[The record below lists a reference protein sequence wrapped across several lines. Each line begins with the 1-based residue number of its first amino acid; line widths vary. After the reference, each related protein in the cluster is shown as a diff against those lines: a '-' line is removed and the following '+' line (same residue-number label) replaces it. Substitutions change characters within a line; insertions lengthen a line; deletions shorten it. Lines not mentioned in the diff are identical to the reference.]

1 MCRQRLF
8 HDAVLFAR
16 TDLIQSAY
24 CRPTPSDVGMS
35 PPDDSL
41 GACSE
46 RRNRYLRA
54 AQWTNAGPGGGG
66 GVDGA
71 AASAQEEHHVPFG
84 GQHDLTTLMRF
95 KLKEVVGLF
104 ACPDPNDDCC
114 PLSYLYLDGHREMV
128 AKRVN
133 QCLLDYKPLDMNSLE
148 RAIAEWRTMDHFSQ
162 LHNVFVPLTKS

>member
-1 MCRQRLF
+1 M
-8 HDAVLFAR
+8 
-16 TDLIQSAY
+16 QSAY
-24 CRPTPSDVGMS
+24 CRPTSSDVGMPS
-35 PPDDSL
+35 PDDGL

-54 AQWTNAGPGGGG
+54 AQWTNAGSGGGG

-71 AASAQEEHHVPFG
+71 AAFAQG
-84 GQHDLTTLMRF
+84 GRDVSSGSQYDVTTLMRF

-104 ACPDPNDDCC
+104 ACPDPNGDCC

-128 AKRVN
+128 AERVN

-148 RAIAEWRTMDHFSQ
+148 RAVAEWRTMDHFSQ